1 MNMITT
7 EAAGFAAGSPGTG
20 SRMKNILSQIR
31 LAIEDITSSRI
42 GAGSWVI
49 LIVLLLLLAATGVL
63 GFVGWNLGGTA
74 AVSASGYIAMTLG
87 VIFSLVVGFGLM
99 ALIFYS
105 SRQGYDDPPVLIV
118 AESDDEHAK
127 DVPKAK

>member
-1 MNMITT
+1 MITT

-31 LAIEDITSSRI
+31 LAIEDMTSSRI
-42 GAGSWVI
+42 GVGSWVI
-49 LIVLLLLLAATGVL
+49 LIVLLLLLVATGVL
-63 GFVGWNLGGTA
+63 GYIGWNLGGTTS
-74 AVSASGYIAMTLG
+74 VSASGYVALTFG

-105 SRQGYDDPPVLIV
+105 SRQGYDDPPVLI
-118 AESDDEHAK
+118 APENDEHAK
-127 DVPKAK
+127 DVPEPK